1 MSQSNKKVKNV
12 LCEHNSTRLT
22 NGNTFK
28 NILLLA
34 IKKYH
39 NSYQQNY
46 IDTYKAHLK

>member
-12 LCEHNSTRLT
+12 LYEHNSTRLT

-34 IKKYH
+34 IKNITILTNKTTLIH
-39 NSYQQNY
+39 
-46 IDTYKAHLK
+46 IRHI